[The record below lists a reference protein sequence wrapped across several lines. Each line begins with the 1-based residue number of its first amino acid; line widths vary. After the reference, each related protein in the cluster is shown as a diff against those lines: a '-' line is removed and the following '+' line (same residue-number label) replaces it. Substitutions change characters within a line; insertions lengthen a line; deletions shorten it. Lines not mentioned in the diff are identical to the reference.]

1 MAAAS
6 TKPCSRAASRS
17 PERPSTT
24 WTRSTTRVRSSRS
37 GPYRSVRTTRRTR
50 SPRACSKWSIGC
62 CRRWSW
68 KSHGRAC
75 RRGPS
80 GSPRRVQH
88 SSRETN
94 LLSIST
100 LQQRTGGLA
109 DGRTAKAGLVACV
122 FLSALPTVRLSAQ
135 GEVDRLALR
144 FASMTAVTGLEQPM
158 VDSLR
163 ALFPG
168 STRDQAGNVTL
179 TLGQGSPKRLFTC
192 PLDEVGYVVGN
203 ILPDGFLLL
212 RRVGGTGRTA
222 SPLFD
227 QQLEGHRVTVF
238 GARGAVPGVVDVKS
252 THLTRGRSAPGTPD
266 PVFTVDNAY
275 VDVGATSAAEA
286 QGLGIAVLA
295 PVSLAKRPQL
305 YGERLLAAPVA
316 GRRAACAALAA
327 AVQAKPKVK
336 GTVVVAF
343 TVQSLHTSNA
353 GLASVKALLGP
364 FDDIK
369 TAALPARYADTAV
382 ETVALADAD
391 RLVREILQW
400 MEGR

>member
-1 MAAAS
+1 
-6 TKPCSRAASRS
+6 
-17 PERPSTT
+17 
-24 WTRSTTRVRSSRS
+24 V
-37 GPYRSVRTTRRTR
+37 
-50 SPRACSKWSIGC
+50 
-62 CRRWSW
+62 
-68 KSHGRAC
+68 
-75 RRGPS
+75 
-80 GSPRRVQH
+80 
-88 SSRETN
+88 
-94 LLSIST
+94 L
-100 LQQRTGGLA
+100 
-109 DGRTAKAGLVACV
+109 
-122 FLSALPTVRLSAQ
+122 LSALPAVRLSAQ
-135 GEVDRLALR
+135 GDLDCLALR
-144 FASMTAVTGLEQPM
+144 FASMTAVTGLEQAM
-158 VDSLR
+158 VDTLR

-179 TLGQGSPKRLFTC
+179 TLGQGSPKRVFTC
-192 PLDEVGYVVGN
+192 PLDVVGYVVGN
-203 ILPDGFLLL
+203 ILPDGFLLV
-212 RRVGGTGRTA
+212 RRVGGGGGGRTA

-238 GARGAVPGVVDVKS
+238 GAGGAVPGVVAVKS
-252 THLTRGRSAPGTPD
+252 THLTRGRGAPGAPD

-275 VDVGATSAAEA
+275 VDVGASSAAEV

-343 TVQSLHTSNA
+343 TVQSLNTRNA

-364 FDDIK
+364 FDEIK

-382 ETVALADAD
+382 ETVVLADAD

>member
-1 MAAAS
+1 MKARRTAAVL
-6 TKPCSRAASRS
+6 TLLL
-17 PERPSTT
+17 
-24 WTRSTTRVRSSRS
+24 
-37 GPYRSVRTTRRTR
+37 SVR
-50 SPRACSKWSIGC
+50 
-62 CRRWSW
+62 
-68 KSHGRAC
+68 
-75 RRGPS
+75 
-80 GSPRRVQH
+80 
-88 SSRETN
+88 
-94 LLSIST
+94 
-100 LQQRTGGLA
+100 
-109 DGRTAKAGLVACV
+109 
-122 FLSALPTVRLSAQ
+122 PTVRLSAQ
-135 GEVDRLALR
+135 SDVDRLALR
-144 FASMTAVTGLEQPM
+144 FASMTAVTGLEQAM

-168 STRDQAGNVTL
+168 SMRDQAGNVTL
-179 TLGQGSPKRLFTC
+179 TLGQGAPKRLFTC

-212 RRVGGTGRTA
+212 RRVGGGGSGRTA

-227 QQLEGHRVTVF
+227 QHLEGHRVTVF
-238 GARGAVPGVVDVKS
+238 GARGAVPGVVAVKS

-275 VDVGATSAAEA
+275 VDVGASSATEV

-295 PVSLAKRPQL
+295 PVSLTKRPQL

-343 TVQSLHTSNA
+343 TVQSLYASNA

-369 TAALPARYADTAV
+369 TAALPTRYADTAV

>member
-1 MAAAS
+1 MIGGKRGVRTRHIGSHPEGWARYDTVQKHTREYTLQRRVAPGPSFRMGKTAAAF
-6 TKPCSRAASRS
+6 
-17 PERPSTT
+17 
-24 WTRSTTRVRSSRS
+24 
-37 GPYRSVRTTRRTR
+37 
-50 SPRACSKWSIGC
+50 
-62 CRRWSW
+62 
-68 KSHGRAC
+68 
-75 RRGPS
+75 
-80 GSPRRVQH
+80 
-88 SSRETN
+88 
-94 LLSIST
+94 LL
-100 LQQRTGGLA
+100 L
-109 DGRTAKAGLVACV
+109 
-122 FLSALPTVRLSAQ
+122 LSALPSVRLFAQ
-135 GEVDRLALR
+135 GDLDRLALR
-144 FASMTAVTGLEQPM
+144 FASMTAVTGLEQAM

-168 STRDQAGNVTL
+168 STRDHVGNVTL

-203 ILPDGFLLL
+203 ILPDGFFLL
-212 RRVGGTGRTA
+212 RRVGGAGRTA

-238 GARGAVPGVVDVKS
+238 GARGAVPGVVAVKS

-316 GRRAACAALAA
+316 GRRAACAALTA

-343 TVQSLHTSNA
+343 TVQSLYTSNA

>member
-1 MAAAS
+1 MS
-6 TKPCSRAASRS
+6 DRSRRL
-17 PERPSTT
+17 
-24 WTRSTTRVRSSRS
+24 
-37 GPYRSVRTTRRTR
+37 SVL
-50 SPRACSKWSIGC
+50 
-62 CRRWSW
+62 
-68 KSHGRAC
+68 
-75 RRGPS
+75 
-80 GSPRRVQH
+80 V
-88 SSRETN
+88 
-94 LLSIST
+94 LL
-100 LQQRTGGLA
+100 
-109 DGRTAKAGLVACV
+109 
-122 FLSALPTVRLSAQ
+122 LSALPPVRLSAQ
-135 GEVDRLALR
+135 GDVDRLALR
-144 FASMTAVTGLEQPM
+144 FASMTAVAGLEQAM

-168 STRDQAGNVTL
+168 STRDPAGNVTL

-203 ILPDGFLLL
+203 ILPDGFLMV
-212 RRVGGTGRTA
+212 RRVGGGGGGRTA

-238 GARGAVPGVVDVKS
+238 GAGGAVPGVVAVKS
-252 THLTRGRSAPGTPD
+252 THLTRGRGAPGAPD

-275 VDVGATSAAEA
+275 VDVGASSAAEV

-343 TVQSLHTSNA
+343 TVQSLNTRNA

-364 FDDIK
+364 FDEIK

-382 ETVALADAD
+382 ETVVLADAD